1 MNKGNMTLGA
11 GFNEREIDY
20 ESNIFVGF
28 DQVPTNDS
36 TVIQEDPMFVA
47 PGTGGKGIHTLEG
60 YKLQVGSPAIDAGVN
75 IENNGGKDYFG
86 TPLTD
91 GKTDIGAAEFVS
103 LDKSGLQ
110 ALIEQAE
117 AVNKD
122 MYTEE
127 TVAVLEEKLL
137 SAKDVLNNAKTQ
149 EEITEAETALKA
161 AIEGLTE
168 KPPVL
173 DKAQLESL
181 IAQASKV
188 DKTKYTEESVK
199 ALEEAEAA
207 AKTVLQTA
215 KTQEEVEDSR
225 KSFKSST

>member
-1 MNKGNMTLGA
+1 M
-11 GFNEREIDY
+11 
-20 ESNIFVGF
+20 
-28 DQVPTNDS
+28 
-36 TVIQEDPMFVA
+36 
-47 PGTGGKGIHTLEG
+47 
-60 YKLQVGSPAIDAGVN
+60 LQSS
-75 IENNGGKDYFG
+75 F
-86 TPLTD
+86 
-91 GKTDIGAAEFVS
+91 S

-215 KTQEEVEDSR
+215 KTQEEVEAAE
-225 KSFKSST
+225 KL